1 MVALHCAD
9 GSKVVNVETSFVAH
23 GALGRG
29 NDSVLGLDLDDLD
42 AEFRIYLLR
51 CAAGGN
57 SSFFSWYVGICYKAF
72 IGRRIQ
78 EHFNGTGASY
88 TAARRPNRVELVLPA
103 RSRAHEALL
112 FWAKAADLPANALR
126 DGRLGGGRKRL
137 RSQVSFVSCSCKR
150 ANGCW
155 MASASH
161 VGVATG
167 TKPRMRVALK
177 KSGPTPLL

>member
-9 GSKVVNVETSFVAH
+9 GSKVVNVETSFVAP

-29 NDSVLGLDLDDLD
+29 KDSVLGLDLDDLD

-51 CAAGGN
+51 CAAGGS

-126 DGRLGGGRKRL
+126 DGRLGG
-137 RSQVSFVSCSCKR
+137 VD
-150 ANGCW
+150 ANGCETK
-155 MASASH
+155 SALS
-161 VGVATG
+161 VVPARGQTDAGWQV
-167 TKPRMRVALK
+167 PRMWGWRRAQSHGCAL
-177 KSGPTPLL
+177 P